1 MKKSILILNLF
12 FLLNSLTSC
21 KEELPERIIQ
31 NNLLDTTYMTSNFST
46 NVTRKILIEEFT
58 GASCVNC
65 PDGKIKLDEVLTAY
79 PDRTLAIGLHYG
91 ALGAPVNHS
100 KQNPDFRTK
109 AAEEIANKFGAN
121 SMPSAL
127 IARNEFN
134 GERVIGRLS
143 WKLKVEEILNDP
155 AKIKISSKCTLDNI
169 RNQYIYE
176 LEIEFLEDYLNEVNY
191 TIALLE
197 DDIIAEQKNGSAII
211 EDYNFEH
218 VLRKTYTNAL
228 GNKLTFPKGNTKYE
242 KGRIYKKQII
252 LDNIHAS
259 WVLDKIHLIGYITDN
274 TSQVVLQASKTTLK

>member
-1 MKKSILILNLF
+1 MKRITQLLIFPIIISNF
-12 FLLNSLTSC
+12 FSC
-21 KEELPERIIQ
+21 KEQLPDRIIQ

-79 PDRTLAIGLHYG
+79 PDRTLAIGLHHG

-109 AAEEIANKFGAN
+109 AAEEIAYKFGSN

-127 IARNEFN
+127 INRKEFN

-155 AKIKISSKCTLDNI
+155 AKIKINSKCTLDNI
-169 RNQYIYE
+169 SNQYIYE
-176 LEIEFLEDYLNEVNY
+176 LEIEFLEDYTNEVNY
-191 TIALLE
+191 TIAMLE

-211 EDYNFEH
+211 ENYNFEH
-218 VLRKTYTNAL
+218 VLRKTYTNSL
-228 GNKLTFPKGNTKYE
+228 GNILVKPNGSTKYE
-242 KGRIYKKQII
+242 KGRIYKKQIV

-259 WVLDKIHLIGYITDN
+259 WNIDKIHLIGYITDN
-274 TSQVVLQASKTTLK
+274 TTQEVIQTSKTYLK